1 MTKEQKGRHSNR
13 YRYWYDKI
21 YTKEEI
27 KDYFHEGWHDLIE
40 SSFELVSHFP
50 DAQICSAKR
59 CMGMLHMF
67 AKAEDE
73 MVMHAVEGVLWKIE
87 RLSSKICEKCGQ
99 SGQRRTELKA
109 VHCLCNDC
117 LDEYVKDYSTVVQVP
132 QSLNYS
138 MCVK

>member
-1 MTKEQKGRHSNR
+1 MDKEKKGRHSNR
-13 YRYWYDKI
+13 YRYWYDKV

-27 KDYFHEGWHDLIE
+27 KDYFHEGWNDLIE

-117 LDEYVKDYSTVVQVP
+117 YLIH
-132 QSLNYS
+132 LNENDDPITLF
-138 MCVK
+138 KKGREGRF